1 MYNDTIAAIATPIGE
16 GAIGVVRVSGPDALA
31 VAAKVFKGRLSH
43 RYLSWG
49 LVVEPEDG
57 SALDEVMATCM
68 LAPNSY
74 TCEDTVEIYGH
85 GGAVS
90 LQGVLKALL
99 RCGARAA
106 GPGEFTLRAFLNGRI
121 DLSQAEAVR
130 DVIEAKT
137 DAGLRVAMN
146 GLQGGLSQRVREA
159 RTAIL
164 EVLAYLTARIDF
176 PDDDVP
182 VEEPLPPIRK
192 AMTSLEE
199 LIGSAD
205 AGIVYRHGVRVAIVG
220 RPNVGKS
227 SLLNRLLEQDRAIVT
242 PIAGTT
248 RDTVEEVANIKGIP
262 FVLVD
267 TAGLTETSDPVEHL
281 GIERSLKALAGAD
294 LAIVALDSSETL
306 TGQDMELMDRVV
318 GMRTITVANKSDLP
332 WVADVSSMP
341 AGTVRASMVT
351 GYGLGTLKDRMV
363 EVALNGR
370 RVGSGEALV
379 SNARHKVALESAAG
393 HLRLAEKALVEGLA
407 DDFVT
412 IDLTAALNCLGEITG
427 ETVTEDLLHTIFAR
441 FCIGK

>member
-1 MYNDTIAAIATPIGE
+1 MYDDTIAAISTPIGE

-31 VAAKVFKGRLSH
+31 IAAKVFSGKLRHRHLSRGR
-43 RYLSWG
+43 
-49 LVVEPEDG
+49 VVDPEDG
-57 SALDEVMATCM
+57 AVLDEVMATCM

-85 GGAVS
+85 GGVVS
-90 LQGVLKALL
+90 LKAVLGALL

-146 GLQGGLSQRVREA
+146 GLQGGLSVRVKKI
-159 RTAIL
+159 RTTIL

-176 PDDDVP
+176 PEDDVP
-182 VEEPLPPIRK
+182 VEDPLPAIRK
-192 AMTSLEE
+192 AAASLDQ
-199 LIGSAD
+199 LISSAD
-205 AGIVYRHGVRVAIVG
+205 FGIVYRHGVRVAIVG

-227 SLLNRLLEQDRAIVT
+227 SLLNRLLEHDRAIVT
-242 PIAGTT
+242 PVAGTT
-248 RDTVEEVANIKGIP
+248 RDTVEEVANIQGIP

-267 TAGLTETSDPVEHL
+267 TAGLTETSDPVENL
-281 GIERSLKALAGAD
+281 GIERSRQALLGAD
-294 LAIVALDSSETL
+294 LVVLVLDSSQPL
-306 TGQDMELMDRVV
+306 TEEDTELIGRANGERAVM
-318 GMRTITVANKSDLP
+318 VANKSDLP
-332 WVADVSSMP
+332 GGIG
-341 AGTVRASMVT
+341 AGALPERAVRTSMVT
-351 GYGLGTLKDRMV
+351 GEGLDSLKERMV
-363 EVALNGR
+363 EAALNGQGVR
-370 RVGSGEALV
+370 SGEALI
-379 SNARHKVALESAAG
+379 SNARQKAALESAAG
-393 HLRLAEKALVEGLA
+393 HLASAEKALVEGIA

-427 ETVTEDLLHTIFAR
+427 ETVTEDLLHTIFSR

>member
-1 MYNDTIAAIATPIGE
+1 MYDDTIAAIATPIGE
-16 GAIGVVRVSGPDALA
+16 GAIGVVRVSGSDALA
-31 VAAKVFKGRLSH
+31 IAKKVFKGRLSH
-43 RYLSWG
+43 RRLSRG
-49 LVVEPEDG
+49 QVMDPGDG
-57 SALDEVMATCM
+57 SVLDEVMATCM
-68 LAPNSY
+68 MAPNSY

-85 GGAVS
+85 GGPVS
-90 LQGVLKALL
+90 LQAVLKALL
-99 RCGARAA
+99 ACGARAA

-146 GLQGGLSQRVREA
+146 GLQGGLSGRVKEV

-176 PDDDVP
+176 PEDDVP
-182 VEEPLPPIRK
+182 KEDPLPAIRK
-192 AMTSLEE
+192 AAATLAQ
-199 LIGSAD
+199 LIISAD

-248 RDTVEEVANIKGIP
+248 RDTVEEVANIQGIP

-281 GIERSLKALAGAD
+281 GIERSRKALAGAD
-294 LAIVALDSSETL
+294 LVIVVLDSSQPL
-306 TGQDMELMDRVV
+306 TEEDAELIGRVNGESAV
-318 GMRTITVANKSDLP
+318 TVANKSDLP
-332 WVADVSSMP
+332 EAVDVGVLP
-341 AGTVRASMVT
+341 TRAVRTSMVT
-351 GYGLGTLKDRMV
+351 GEGLELLKERMV
-363 EVALNGR
+363 ETALNGKG
-370 RVGSGEALV
+370 VGSGEALV
-379 SNARHKVALESAAG
+379 SNTRHKAALESAAG
-393 HLRLAEKALVEGLA
+393 HLASAEESLVKGLA

-412 IDLTAALNCLGEITG
+412 IDLTAALNSLGEITG
-427 ETVTEDLLHTIFAR
+427 ETVTEDLLHTIFSK

>member
-1 MYNDTIAAIATPIGE
+1 MYDDTIAAISTPIGE
-16 GAIGVVRVSGPDALA
+16 GAIGVVRVSGPEALPIA
-31 VAAKVFKGRLSH
+31 NQVFNGQLSH
-43 RYLSWG
+43 RRLSLG
-49 LVVEPEDG
+49 QVLDPGDG
-57 SALDEVMATCM
+57 SVLDEVMATCM

-90 LQGVLKALL
+90 LQAVLKALL
-99 RCGARAA
+99 ASGARAA
-106 GPGEFTLRAFLNGRI
+106 GPGEFTLRAFLNGRM

-146 GLQGGLSQRVREA
+146 GLQGGLSAKVREV
-159 RTAIL
+159 RTEIL

-176 PDDDVP
+176 PEDDVP
-182 VEEPLPPIRK
+182 AEDPLPAIRK
-192 AMTSLEE
+192 AATTLAQ
-199 LIGSAD
+199 LINSAD

-248 RDTVEEVANIKGIP
+248 RDTVEEVVNIQGIP

-267 TAGLTETSDPVEHL
+267 TAGLTKTSDPVEHL
-281 GIERSLKALAGAD
+281 GIERSRKALDGAD
-294 LAIVALDSSETL
+294 FAVLVLDTSQPL
-306 TGQDMELMDRVV
+306 TEEDRDLICRVGERVV
-318 GMRTITVANKSDLP
+318 VGVANKTDLP
-332 WVADVSSMP
+332 GVVDADSLP
-341 AGTVRASMVT
+341 AGLVRTSMVT
-351 GYGLGTLKDRMV
+351 GEGLEQLRKRMV
-363 EVALNGR
+363 EAALNGKG
-370 RVGSGEALV
+370 VGSEEALV
-379 SNARHKVALESAAG
+379 SNTRQKAALEAAARHLASAEEALLNG
-393 HLRLAEKALVEGLA
+393 MA

-412 IDLTAALNCLGEITG
+412 IDLTAGLNALGEITG
-427 ETVTEDLLHTIFAR
+427 ETVTDDLLHTIFSR